1 MLFNTN
7 RLINAVTWPAIAW
20 ILTDVLYRVAALAN
34 PAAGAQLSAN
44 IYPIAVTI
52 GLALAVWAGAAVKE
66 AKGTYQE
73 AVAAGIITGLACGVP
88 AIILFGAESIPFAIN
103 ITIFSLATAWA
114 GWGLR

>member
-7 RLINAVTWPAIAW
+7 RLIKAVTWPAIAW
-20 ILTDVLYRVAALAN
+20 ILTDILYRVAALAN

-66 AKGTYQE
+66 AKGTYHE

-88 AIILFGAESIPFAIN
+88 AIILFGVESIPFAIN